1 MKSWAILLIT
11 TLVLSCLP
19 ALGAAGPAVEPP
31 QLSRSG
37 PTRPDGYEIIVGE
50 LRAWDI
56 ASASRELT
64 QRRREDPD
72 QPAWL
77 ALEGVKAYLEGDYD
91 AAIGLL
97 NEALIKS
104 PGDSEWLELR
114 LHLKQSISAV
124 RGFKSRR
131 TDHFEIHFDPRLDA
145 VLLPYMEE
153 TLEAAYRE
161 FAGELGVK
169 FVGQVRVE
177 IFSDPD
183 RFHKASTIRRS
194 DIEKGVVGLCK
205 FNKVLLISPAALQ
218 RGYRWL
224 DTAAHEFVHYLITK
238 ATRNKTPIWLH
249 EGVAKLFEKKWRKS
263 GLPPLSP
270 IDETLLYKA
279 KTNDAFISF
288 KSMEPSLIYLKTAED
303 VQLAYAEGASVAE
316 FIRRR
321 GGKNSIEKML
331 RAIREG
337 ELEKRSAPEPGGAR
351 FPMRRPSLVEL
362 ESTGSPQ
369 SAEAGLRALFGVGLA
384 EFEELWK
391 KDLEGQA
398 LQPQKGARVRKFRLR
413 ATGPVDDSGADL
425 AALKSAVARRRTRLA
440 DRLWI
445 RGRMKAAWVEY
456 RRALRDEP
464 NSPPLLNRLARSE
477 IRLGM
482 PRQALRSLKKAVQV
496 NPDHGVT
503 YVHRGVAYEM
513 VGDVKSARKAWE
525 EAVQIN
531 PFNPLPHERLAVL
544 YGKEGLAGK
553 AKRELELA
561 RRLRGI

>member
-1 MKSWAILLIT
+1 
-11 TLVLSCLP
+11 
-19 ALGAAGPAVEPP
+19 
-31 QLSRSG
+31 
-37 PTRPDGYEIIVGE
+37 
-50 LRAWDI
+50 
-56 ASASRELT
+56 
-64 QRRREDPD
+64 
-72 QPAWL
+72 
-77 ALEGVKAYLEGDYD
+77 
-91 AAIGLL
+91 
-97 NEALIKS
+97 
-104 PGDSEWLELR
+104 
-114 LHLKQSISAV
+114 
-124 RGFKSRR
+124 
-131 TDHFEIHFDPRLDA
+131 
-145 VLLPYMEE
+145 
-153 TLEAAYRE
+153 
-161 FAGELGVK
+161 
-169 FVGQVRVE
+169 
-177 IFSDPD
+177 
-183 RFHKASTIRRS
+183 
-194 DIEKGVVGLCK
+194 
-205 FNKVLLISPAALQ
+205 
-218 RGYRWL
+218 
-224 DTAAHEFVHYLITK
+224 TK

-249 EGVAKLFEKKWRKS
+249 EGIAKLFEKKWRKS

-303 VQLAYAEGASVAE
+303 VQLAYAEGASAAE